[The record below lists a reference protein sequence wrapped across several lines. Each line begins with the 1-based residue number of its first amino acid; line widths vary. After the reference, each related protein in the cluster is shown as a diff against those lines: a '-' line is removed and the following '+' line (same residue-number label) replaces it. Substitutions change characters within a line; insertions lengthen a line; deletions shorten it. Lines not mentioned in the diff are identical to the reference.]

1 MFRHLTSNGQP
12 ADLTGH
18 TVILPSLGVGNVA
31 QLSADL
37 LIATLRLQKC
47 ATVWHPAVV
56 PIVGPRAFDHD
67 TDPTTGACELYTS
80 TGTGE
85 QSPPRLLSVV
95 QLRSP
100 LAPPVMDAFL
110 AQLIDYLRTAR
121 VARLIVLTSSYAY
134 EKHIG
139 STAFEYLSTE
149 AFAAEADRLFGEQ
162 LGCQRF
168 AGDVIFGGGFAR
180 RVLKAAEAY
189 GLPAAVLFKYVS
201 EGDNRPDAADMVG
214 RLNAGGGCWEG
225 EGLPREEGGGVRMVV
240 PLSWKLLFGN
250 SAPADLY

>member
-12 ADLTGH
+12 ADLSGH

-37 LIATLRLQKC
+37 LIATLQLEKC
-47 ATVWHPAVV
+47 AILWHPAIV
-56 PIVGPRAFDHD
+56 PIVGPRAFEHD
-67 TDPTTGACELYTS
+67 TDATTGACELYTS
-80 TGTGE
+80 SIGT
-85 QSPPRLLSVV
+85 SRLLSVI

-100 LAPPVMDAFL
+100 LAPPFMDAFFV
-110 AQLIDYLRTAR
+110 QLIEYLQTAR

-134 EKHIG
+134 EKHLVGG
-139 STAFEYLSTE
+139 SAFEYLASE
-149 AFAAEADRLFGEQ
+149 AYAAEADRLFGEQ

-168 AGDVIFGGGFAR
+168 TGNVIFGGGFAR
-180 RVLKAAEAY
+180 RVLKTAEDC
-189 GLPAAVLFKYVS
+189 GLPATVLFKYVS

-225 EGLPREEGGGVRMVV
+225 AGLPQEKDGGVRLVV

-250 SAPADLY
+250 SVSADLY